1 MAKKK
6 IVIEEEETFEENIVT
21 QPLEEVMGDR
31 YATYAKYVIQDRAI
45 PDVRDGLKPVQ
56 RRIIFSMY
64 KNNNTINHPTRKCAH
79 TVGAVMGTYHP
90 HGDSSIYEALARM
103 SQDWKVR
110 YPLIDFQGN
119 NGSIDGDQPAAY
131 RYTESRL
138 SMLSNE
144 LVRGIDKRTVD
155 MQLNFDDT
163 EFEPVVLPS
172 RFPNLLV
179 NGSEG
184 IAVALA
190 TEIPPHNLREVI
202 EAVIYRINHK
212 GATVA
217 DLRQF
222 VKGPDFPTGGII
234 YESDGL
240 DNIYETGRGRIE
252 VSAKAEIVSNKDG
265 TKIIISEV
273 PYKSIKIQLVYE
285 IDKIRHSKSIDGI
298 LEVRDESDWKGIR
311 IVVELKK
318 DAKSELILAYLMKN
332 TSLRGFYSAN
342 MVAIV
347 NGRPKTLNLLDFID
361 AYIEHQV
368 DVVTR
373 ESKFDLDRFE
383 ARLHIVEGLI
393 LASININEV
402 VDIIKKSKDKADSKV
417 NLIARYGFSNEQAEA
432 IVMMPLY
439 KLSHTDELTLEQ
451 EKKTLTSDIE
461 RLQGILS
468 DPAKLNRVIIKDLK
482 MIADKYGD
490 DRRTL
495 ITTKGEDVSYNK
507 RDLIAKEETV
517 VAVSRDGYAK
527 RCSVKS
533 FRTSGEDTLPGLKA
547 GDVLVAKGM
556 AMTTDYIVCFTNIGN
571 YVCLPVYLLSETRWK
586 DEGNHLNSFVTFSS
600 GEKIIK
606 CIIVREFRN
615 DIYIGLVSKFGQIK
629 RTPISLLD
637 HSRHNRPMRCM
648 RLLAKDEITGI
659 VILSGDSDLLV
670 MTSIGTCS
678 LFNENDITPTSP
690 KAGGIKAISQL
701 KGNTVEA
708 LLAFDPNERGKI
720 ILITDKGCQRVFNI
734 DKLMKTNRLGRVQ
747 TIFQSFKSDVH
758 HLVAAVKIPYRVESV
773 TVLLSLSD
781 QSVYTLNI
789 TDFNV
794 TDALNAK
801 KNINIPPKTK
811 VELICGETF
820 EIIDHNTRAYGKP
833 ILNNTEEAL
842 DEELINESDSNVE
855 EESLLS
861 EVEET
866 NEDVVVEEPIEEV
879 TEETIEEPQEVVE
892 EPVEEV
898 TSNSTEE
905 VESLISE
912 DELKEEEV
920 VPERK
925 PKSRKKE
932 SKDKEKVEQI
942 SIFEGF
948 DDDD

>member
-6 IVIEEEETFEENIVT
+6 IVIEEEEIVEENIVT
-21 QPLEEVMGDR
+21 QPLEDVMGDR

-144 LVRGIDKRTVD
+144 LVRGIDKKTVD

-202 EAVIYRINHK
+202 DAIIYRIGHK
-212 GATVA
+212 NATVA

-234 YESDGL
+234 YESEGL

-252 VSAKAEIVSNKDG
+252 ISGKTEIVNNKDG
-265 TKIIISEV
+265 NKIIISEV
-273 PYKSIKIQLVYE
+273 PYKAVKISLVYE
-285 IDKIRHSKSIDGI
+285 IDKIRHSKAIDGI
-298 LEVRDESDWKGIR
+298 IEVRDESDWKGIR

-332 TSLRGFYSAN
+332 TSLRSFYSTN

-368 DVVTR
+368 NVVTR
-373 ESKFDLDRFE
+373 ESKYDLDRFT
-383 ARLHIVEGLI
+383 ARLHIVDGLI

-417 NLIARYGFSNEQAEA
+417 NLIARYDFSNEQAEA

-439 KLSHTDELTLEQ
+439 KLSHTDELTLEA
-451 EKKTLTSDIE
+451 EKKTLTKDIE
-461 RLQGILS
+461 RLRGILS
-468 DPAKLNRVIIKDLK
+468 DPNKLNRVIIKDLK
-482 MIADKYGD
+482 EISDKYGD

-495 ITTKGEDVSYNK
+495 ITTKGDDISYNK
-507 RDLIAKEETV
+507 RDLIAKEETM
-517 VAVSRDGYAK
+517 VAISRDGYAK
-527 RCSVKS
+527 RCSLKS

-547 GDVLVAKGM
+547 GDVLVGKGL
-556 AMTTDYIVCFTNIGN
+556 AMTTDYLVCFTNIGN
-571 YVCLPVYLLSETRWK
+571 YVCLPVYLLTENRWK
-586 DEGNHLNSFVTFSS
+586 DEGTHLNTFVNFTS

-606 CIIVREFRN
+606 CLIIREFRK

-629 RTPISLLD
+629 RTPISMLD
-637 HSRHNRPMRCM
+637 HARHNRPMRCM
-648 RLLAKDEITGI
+648 KLLPKDEIAGI
-659 VILSGDSDLLV
+659 AVLSGDSNILV
-670 MTSIGTCS
+670 LTSIGTAS
-678 LFNENDITPTSP
+678 LYNEGDINPVSP

-701 KGNTVEA
+701 KCNTVEA

-720 ILITDKGCQRVFNI
+720 VLITDKGCQRVFNI
-734 DKLMKTNRLGRVQ
+734 DKLTKTNRLGKVQ

-758 HLVAAVKIPYRVESV
+758 HLVAAVKIPYRVDSI
-773 TVLLSLSD
+773 TISLALSD
-781 QSVYTLNI
+781 QSIYTLEVN
-789 TDFNV
+789 DFNV
-794 TDALNAK
+794 TDTLNAK
-801 KNINIPPKTK
+801 KNIDIPSKTK
-811 VELICGETF
+811 VEMLVNETI
-820 EIIDHNTRAYGKP
+820 EIIDHNTRAYGT
-833 ILNNTEEAL
+833 IINTE
-842 DEELINESDSNVE
+842 DEKESSEEFDNSSEDLLNEPSE
-855 EESLLS
+855 ETSEENEPID
-861 EVEET
+861 EVET
-866 NEDVVVEEPIEEV
+866 KIEEV
-879 TEETIEEPQEVVE
+879 KETIEEENETLE
-892 EPVEEV
+892 E
-898 TSNSTEE
+898 S
-905 VESLISE
+905 ESLIPE
-912 DELKEEEV
+912 EVLKEEEV
-920 VPERK
+920 EEVKEEK
-925 PKSRKKE
+925 TPKKSDKNKK
-932 SKDKEKVEQI
+932 KVEQI
-942 SIFEGF
+942 SIFELF
-948 DDDD
+948 DDDDE